1 VRNYES
7 QPTIEPCVDVIRRIK
22 CVDREHGR
30 KISWRAEKGESL
42 SDEGKGSGEERGPPF
57 QLGSLRGSKV
67 VWTEF
72 RAEPSDPSPRI
83 GNILYRTSDQKG
95 LAAACVYVP
104 SHLLHRGICRH
115 RPPSACVWVRVTMK
129 TLVLH
134 ARQVNLI
141 ISKEMD
147 VGSTSGKYNRI
158 KSLRID
164 LDGNEIRNA

>member
-1 VRNYES
+1 
-7 QPTIEPCVDVIRRIK
+7 
-22 CVDREHGR
+22 
-30 KISWRAEKGESL
+30 
-42 SDEGKGSGEERGPPF
+42 
-57 QLGSLRGSKV
+57 
-67 VWTEF
+67 
-72 RAEPSDPSPRI
+72 
-83 GNILYRTSDQKG
+83 
-95 LAAACVYVP
+95 
-104 SHLLHRGICRH
+104 
-115 RPPSACVWVRVTMK
+115 MK